1 VVQEKKLSSSED
13 LGEMSDS
20 DIIIRMLWYCEE
32 PKLPAQI
39 TNYCKIDGVKYKR
52 FTGHCIRRGLM
63 RAISSEMGLFSMMT
77 TDRGREVLETADKIM
92 SSLGLEPDEPLK

>member
-1 VVQEKKLSSSED
+1 
-13 LGEMSDS
+13 MSDS

-39 TNYCKIDGVKYKR
+39 MNYCGIDGIKYRR
-52 FTGHCIRRGLM
+52 FTGHCMKRGLL
-63 RAISSEMGLFSMMT
+63 RAISSEMGLFAMVT

-92 SSLGLEPDEPLK
+92 SALGLEPDEPLK

>member
-1 VVQEKKLSSSED
+1 
-13 LGEMSDS
+13 MSDS

-39 TNYCKIDGVKYKR
+39 MNYCHIDGIQYRR
-52 FTGHCIRRGLM
+52 FTGHAIKRNLM
-63 RAISSEMGLFSMMT
+63 KAISSEMGLFSMVT
-77 TDRGREVLETADKIM
+77 TDHGREVLETADKIM

>member
-1 VVQEKKLSSSED
+1 MSAED

-32 PKLPAQI
+32 PKLPSQI
-39 TNYCKIDGVKYKR
+39 MYYCKIDGVQYRR
-52 FTGHCIRRGLM
+52 FTGHCIKRGLL
-63 RAISSEMGLFSMMT
+63 RAVSSEMGLFSMVT

-92 SSLGLEPDEPLK
+92 AALGLEPDEPMK